1 MRRGGVVLGV
11 ALASIGAAGMIRASI
26 PQSIATTGSTGADPI
41 VVSGAYV
48 RPPAPPTQLAAAY
61 FTVYNTTGV
70 DDRLTSVVT
79 GAGAT
84 AVLHTLI
91 GGVMTAVSGG
101 VTIPAHGSLVLST
114 GSGHVMISD
123 LFGPL
128 KPGQSVNIDLTFQN
142 AGQIT
147 VTAPVIAFG
156 APAPTGAATT
166 GATK

>member
-1 MRRGGVVLGV
+1 MRVGVIVGV
-11 ALASIGAAGMIRASI
+11 ALAAVGAAGMIRGAV
-26 PQSIATTGSTGADPI
+26 PQSIATTGSTGAEPI
-41 VVSGAYV
+41 VVTGAYV

-70 DDRLTSVVT
+70 DDRLTSVAT

-84 AVLHTLI
+84 ATLHVLV
-91 GGVMTAVSGG
+91 GGVMSAVSGG
-101 VTIPAHGSLVLST
+101 VTIPAHGRLVLST
-114 GSGHVMISD
+114 GTGHVMISD

-128 KPGQSVNIDLTFQN
+128 KAGQSVNLDLTFQN

-147 VTAPVIAFG
+147 VDAPVIALG

-166 GATK
+166 GAAK